1 MWTRGYENIGKVN
14 WHMSQRY
21 LNSTLRK
28 LVRLYSI
35 MKDNIEVCLFV
46 CFFDGRN
53 YMAFAY
59 IQEVW
64 SGSFERANWRD
75 GFMIW

>member
-1 MWTRGYENIGKVN
+1 
-14 WHMSQRY
+14 
-21 LNSTLRK
+21 
-28 LVRLYSI
+28 

-59 IQEVW
+59 IQKFGLAV
-64 SGSFERANWRD
+64 FERANWRGWVHD
-75 GFMIW
+75 LVEGGKEPIIGHCHFLEQN